1 MTLADDYA
9 DSKVVD
15 SVPDDKNYVEERDG
29 DGLKTSVISLMT
41 D

>member
-15 SVPDDKNYVEERDG
+15 SVADDENYVEERDG
-29 DGLKTSVISLMT
+29 NGLKTSVISLMT

>member
-15 SVPDDKNYVEERDG
+15 SVADDENYVEERD
-29 DGLKTSVISLMT
+29 LL
-41 D
+41 